1 MVETEKQ
8 TDEYKK
14 SLEEKR
20 KIMLDN
26 LARGRATRK
35 ANLEK
40 QRNKAG
46 KKLVEK
52 DLKDKMPIVEEKK
65 ENITLEKVERN
76 VEENEK
82 AVEKPVEREKRFKCL
97 CGKQYVQKKTL
108 IAHQNKCKYY
118 IEKSKQIAEEDAEM
132 RLIAQERLRK
142 KKSIVPQPV
151 AKQEE
156 SEEEE
161 SEEEEE
167 TKPPPPPPP
176 SPKLKR
182 TKFSKNIVPSAH
194 TKHHNIPPNHFE
206 QEEKY
211 TLAQFRSIMERE
223 NEKKRKDDEEKQK
236 QLQNA
241 KLQGFINAMKSGGL

>member
-20 KIMLDN
+20 KIMLEN

-35 ANLEK
+35 QNLEK
-40 QRNKAG
+40 QRQKAG
-46 KKLVEK
+46 KKSVEK

-65 ENITLEKVERN
+65 ENITLEKVERK
-76 VEENEK
+76 VEET
-82 AVEKPVEREKRFKCL
+82 EKPETQKPEKEKRFKCL
-97 CGKQYVQKKTL
+97 CSKQYVQKKTL

-151 AKQEE
+151 EKQQE
-156 SEEEE
+156 SEEE

-167 TKPPPPPPP
+167 TTNPPPP

-182 TKFSKNIVPSAH
+182 TTFAKNIVPSAH
-194 TKHHNIPPNHFE
+194 TKHHNIPSDHFE
-206 QEEKY
+206 QEERY
-211 TLAQFRSIMERE
+211 TLAQFRAIMEQQ

-236 QLQNA
+236 QMQNA
-241 KLQGFINAMKSGGL
+241 KIQGFINAMKSGGL

>member
-20 KIMLDN
+20 KIMLEN

-35 ANLEK
+35 QNIEK
-40 QRNKAG
+40 QRQKAG
-46 KKLVEK
+46 KKSVEK
-52 DLKDKMPIVEEKK
+52 DLKEKMPVVNEKK
-65 ENITLEKVERN
+65 ENITLEKTERD
-76 VEENEK
+76 VEETEK
-82 AVEKPVEREKRFKCL
+82 AETKKPEKEKRFKCL
-97 CGKQYVQKKTL
+97 CSKQYVQKKTL

-118 IEKSKQIAEEDAEM
+118 IEKSKQNAEEEAEM

-142 KKSIVPQPV
+142 KKSIVPQPIE
-151 AKQEE
+151 KQQE
-156 SEEEE
+156 SEEE

-167 TKPPPPPPP
+167 TNPPPPPPP

-182 TKFSKNIVPSAH
+182 TKFSSNIVPSAH
-194 TKHHNIPPNHFE
+194 AKQNHLPPDHFE
-206 QEEKY
+206 KEERY

-236 QLQNA
+236 QIQNA
-241 KLQGFINAMKSGGL
+241 KLQGFIHAMKNGGL